1 MKRIIC
7 FIFCL
12 TIFLFCNS
20 QSGTSSK
27 MTAADS
33 AAKLQQELNKFID
46 SLVSKTTLK
55 EFREFLYANVTGKQ
69 SDEEKW
75 VVLYDFFV
83 RTKANQ
89 WIAEQEKKK
98 KPPPKN

>member
-1 MKRIIC
+1 MKKAIC

-12 TIFLFCNS
+12 TFFLFCNS
-20 QSGTSSK
+20 QTTSK

-46 SLVSKTTLK
+46 SVVSKTTLK
-55 EFREFLYANVTGKQ
+55 EFREFLYTNVTGKQ

-83 RTKANQ
+83 RTKASQ
-89 WIAEQEKKK
+89 WVAEQEKKK
-98 KPPPKN
+98 KPPSKN

>member
-1 MKRIIC
+1 MKQVIC

-20 QSGTSSK
+20 QPGK

-33 AAKLQQELNKFID
+33 AAKLQQELNKYID
-46 SLVSKTTLK
+46 SLVSKTTV
-55 EFREFLYANVTGKQ
+55 REFIDFLYTNTTGKQ
-69 SDEEKW
+69 ANEEKW

-89 WIAEQEKKK
+89 WVADQEKKK
-98 KPPPKN
+98 KPPSKN

>member
-1 MKRIIC
+1 MKKTIIFILSI
-7 FIFCL
+7 FIF
-12 TIFLFCNS
+12 TVCNS
-20 QSGTSSK
+20 QTK

-46 SLVSKTTLK
+46 SLVLKTTV
-55 EFREFLYANVTGKQ
+55 REFMDFLYTNTTGKQ
-69 SDEEKW
+69 ANEEKW

-83 RTKANQ
+83 RTKASQ
-89 WIAEQEKKK
+89 WVAEQEKKK